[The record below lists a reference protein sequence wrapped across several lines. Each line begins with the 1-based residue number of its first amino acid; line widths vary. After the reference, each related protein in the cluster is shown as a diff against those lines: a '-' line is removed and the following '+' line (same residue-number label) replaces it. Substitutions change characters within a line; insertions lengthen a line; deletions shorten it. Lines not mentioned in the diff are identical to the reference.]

1 MENVKKMYT
10 LSVPC
15 KTQFIRD
22 NSVLD
27 ISALPDKLWISPSCV
42 CRISKNSL
50 LIFNGLYQAFYA
62 EGDFGNYFKDGFCF
76 KKKDLEAGEINHLIK
91 KKIIDLGEDGTH
103 QPKVHYYDSCISAY
117 YATIEITQRCNANCA
132 HCYNGLERCEKD
144 PPLEAIKQRLLKL
157 KSMGIQ
163 YIEVT
168 GGEPFLR
175 DDIEEI
181 ISFIKENELKYC
193 IATNGSVLSRYK
205 QVILGAESVS
215 ISLDGDRDYHNMM
228 RGCDIYDKVIEG
240 LEFMQRNNV
249 RTLISMTITDENE
262 KYIDH
267 IVGVAEKFGAEL
279 ILAAVVPTGKADTMR
294 YNSHK
299 VPESAGNSSM
309 KVYGDSLKRP
319 KVEVNKDTYFFGC
332 DMGRKGFTVSIDG
345 SILPCLF
352 MREFSIGRLED
363 MTIEE
368 YSDIVAKLCI
378 DRRKAVKI
386 CEDCNDAKCGGFC
399 IFSNSQRMRRKK
411 QYGRDVDFCMDLMGE
426 L

>member
-27 ISALPDKLWISPSCV
+27 ISALPDRLWISASCV

-50 LIFNGLYQAFYA
+50 LIFNGLYQALYA
-62 EGDFGNYFKDGFCF
+62 EGDFSNYFKDGFCF
-76 KKKDLEAGEINHLIK
+76 NKKDFEAGEINQLIK

-117 YATIEITQRCNANCA
+117 YATLEITQRCNANCA

-144 PPLEAIKQRLLKL
+144 PPLEAIKQRVLKL

-163 YIEVT
+163 YIEIT
-168 GGEPFLR
+168 GGEPLLR

-193 IATNGSVLSRYK
+193 IATNGSVLSRHK

-215 ISLDGDRDYHNMM
+215 ISLDGDRDYHNMI

-240 LEFMQRNNV
+240 LEFLQKNNV
-249 RTLISMTITDENE
+249 RTLISMTVTDENE

-267 IVGVAEKFGAEL
+267 IIGVAEKFGAEL
-279 ILAAVVPTGKADTMR
+279 ILASVVPAGKAGAMR

-299 VPESAGNSSM
+299 KSESACKSSM

-332 DMGRKGFTVSIDG
+332 DMGRKGFTVSVSG

-352 MREFSIGRLED
+352 MREFSIGLLED
-363 MTIEE
+363 MTIEK
-368 YSDIVAKLCI
+368 YSDIVAKLCTA
-378 DRRKAVKI
+378 RRKAAKI
-386 CEDCNDAKCGGFC
+386 CEDCDNAKCGGLC

-411 QYGRDVDFCMDLMGE
+411 QYDRNVDFCLDLLE
-426 L
+426 NL

>member
-27 ISALPDKLWISPSCV
+27 ISALPDRLWISPSCV

-50 LIFNGLYQAFYA
+50 LIINGLYQALYA
-62 EGDFGNYFKDGFCF
+62 EGDFSNYFKDGFCF
-76 KKKDLEAGEINHLIK
+76 NKKDFEAGEINQLIK

-117 YATIEITQRCNANCA
+117 YATLEITQRCNANCA

-168 GGEPFLR
+168 GGEPLLR

-181 ISFIKENELKYC
+181 ISFIKRNELKYC
-193 IATNGSVLSRYK
+193 IATNGSVLSRHK

-215 ISLDGDRDYHNMM
+215 ISLDGDRDYHNML

-240 LEFMQRNNV
+240 LEFLQKNNV
-249 RTLISMTITDENE
+249 RTLISMTVTDENE

-279 ILAAVVPTGKADTMR
+279 ILAAVVPAGKAGAMR

-299 VPESAGNSSM
+299 GSELTGKSSM

-319 KVEVNKDTYFFGC
+319 KVEVNKDTFFFGC
-332 DMGRKGFTVSIDG
+332 DMGRKGFTVSIAG

-363 MTIEE
+363 MTIEK
-368 YSDIVAKLCI
+368 YSDIVAKLCTAK
-378 DRRKAVKI
+378 RKAVKI
-386 CEDCNDAKCGGFC
+386 CKDCDNAKCGGLC
-399 IFSNSQRMRRKK
+399 IFSNSQRMRRQK
-411 QYGRDVDFCMDLMGE
+411 QYDRDVDFCLDLLE
-426 L
+426 NF